1 MDNKDKLITLIA
13 EAIKDNSN
21 PNEDG
26 GELIN
31 RVVDSYIND
40 LFQFGYIPS
49 FALSE
54 VIEDI
59 EIEAVNIYRKLTY
72 GYYDLK
78 EYRMKRCEVNSSG
91 NSEKN

>member
-1 MDNKDKLITLIA
+1 MDNKDKLITLIT

-31 RVVDSYIND
+31 RIVDNYIND

-54 VIEDI
+54 VIEDV
-59 EIEAVNIYRKLTY
+59 EIEAINIYRKLTY

-78 EYRMKRCEVNSSG
+78 EYRSRRGMDSSG
-91 NSEKN
+91 TSES